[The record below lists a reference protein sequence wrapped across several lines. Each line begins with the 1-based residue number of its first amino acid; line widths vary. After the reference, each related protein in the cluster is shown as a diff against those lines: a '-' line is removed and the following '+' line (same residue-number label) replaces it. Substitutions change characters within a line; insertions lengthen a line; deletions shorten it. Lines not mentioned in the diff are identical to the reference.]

1 MKRYKTHQHTLNQAI
16 LTALLVAPATA
27 MAATSLDTVNITA
40 SRMAQTIDE
49 TLAAVTVITREDID
63 KSQAKD
69 ITQLLDG
76 TQGLTMS
83 NNGGLG
89 KAAGIRLRGTDSKQV
104 LVLIDGVRIGS
115 ATLGTTAFQDLPLSQ
130 IERIEVVRGPRSQL
144 YGADAIGGVIQIFTR
159 KGKEGVR
166 FIGDAEY
173 GSHNTLRT
181 ALGVTGAD
189 GQIDYSLQASLLKTD
204 GFNALKNNNP
214 DKDGYKNRS
223 VSGSL
228 GYRFN
233 SGAKIT
239 FNALRA
245 KGENEYDSAWGPNNL
260 YDSESLQQ
268 SLSGKLTFSPTA
280 LWDVAL
286 MVGETR
292 DESTNFTNGAFTS
305 YFNTKRRQF
314 SWQNDIAISE
324 ESLLTV
330 GLDFQRDAVEGTSSY
345 SVSER
350 DNKALFAQY
359 QREFGHNS
367 VVLGLRHDDNE
378 SFGDHNTG
386 NIAFGRDLTESLRL
400 VASYGTGF
408 RAPTFN
414 DLYYQDPWGSNG
426 NPNLTPEESKSFELA
441 LNGKQAWGRWNVN
454 LFRTD
459 IEGLIDWVEIAPFTY
474 QPQNINQARIDGL
487 EAGLVTEVAGWQVA
501 GNLTLL
507 DPRNKNTGKLLTDR
521 SKRTLRIDVDR
532 RFGKTDV
539 GATFNARS
547 RSYSNTS
554 NTLMADGF
562 GIIDLRAA
570 HHLSSDWTVRG
581 QIRNLFDRDYETVRT
596 YNTGGREFF
605 VSVHYEPK

>member
-1 MKRYKTHQHTLNQAI
+1 MKSHQINQRTLTRTV
-16 LTALLVAPATA
+16 LTALLVVPTAT
-27 MAATSLDTVNITA
+27 MAATSLDTVNVTA

-89 KAAGIRLRGTDSKQV
+89 KVAGIRMRGTDSKQV
-104 LVLIDGVRIGS
+104 LVLIDGIRIGS

-159 KGKEGVR
+159 KGRAGTH

-173 GSHNTLRT
+173 GSHNTVRT
-181 ALGVTGAD
+181 ALGVTGAE
-189 GQIDYSLQASLLKTD
+189 GNVDYSLQASILKTD

-214 DKDGYKNRS
+214 DKDGYENRS
-223 VSGSL
+223 FSGSL

-233 SGAKIT
+233 NGAKIS

-245 KGENEYDSAWGPNNL
+245 KGENEYDSAWGPTNL
-260 YDSESLQQ
+260 YDADSLQQ
-268 SLSGKLTFSPTA
+268 SLSGKLTFSPNQV
-280 LWDVAL
+280 WDVAL

-292 DESTNFTNGAFTS
+292 DESTNYTNGAFTS
-305 YFNTKRRQF
+305 YFNTRRRQF
-314 SWQNDIAISE
+314 SWQNDLAIGE
-324 ESLLTV
+324 ETLLTF
-330 GLDFQRDAVEGTSSY
+330 GLDFQRDAVEGTSTY
-345 SVSER
+345 SVNER

-359 QREFGHNS
+359 QREFGKNS

-378 SFGDHNTG
+378 SFGSYNTG
-386 NIAFGRDLTESLRL
+386 NIAFGRDLTETLRL
-400 VASYGTGF
+400 IASYGTGF
-408 RAPTFN
+408 RSPTFN

-441 LNGKQAWGRWNVN
+441 LKGKQSWGNWNIN

-487 EAGLVTEVAGWQVA
+487 EAGVTTQVAGWQLA
-501 GNLTLL
+501 GNVTLL

-521 SKRTLRIDVDR
+521 SQRTLRIDVDR
-532 RFGKTDV
+532 TFGKTDV

-547 RSYSNTS
+547 RSYSNAS

-562 GIIDLRAA
+562 GTFDLRAS
-570 HHLSSDWTVRG
+570 HHLDSDWTLRG

-605 VSVHYEPK
+605 VSVHYQSK

>member
-1 MKRYKTHQHTLNQAI
+1 MKLPRTEHST
-16 LTALLVAPATA
+16 TTRVVFVALFALPATA
-27 MAATSLDTVNITA
+27 MAATSLDTVNVTA

-89 KAAGIRLRGTDSKQV
+89 KVAGIRLRGTDSKQV

-159 KGKEGVR
+159 KGKDGVR
-166 FIGDAEY
+166 FIGNAEY
-173 GSHNTLRT
+173 GSHNTVRT

-189 GQIDYSLQASLLKTD
+189 GNIDYSLQASLLKTE

-214 DKDGYKNRS
+214 DKDGYENRS
-223 VSGSL
+223 FSGSF

-233 SGAKIT
+233 NGAKISL
-239 FNALRA
+239 NALRA
-245 KGENEYDSAWGPNNL
+245 KAENEYDSAWGPTDL
-260 YDSESLQQ
+260 YDAESLQQ
-268 SLSGKLTFSPTA
+268 SLSGKLTFSPGEI
-280 LWDVAL
+280 WDVAL
-286 MVGETR
+286 MLGETR
-292 DESTNFTNGAFTS
+292 DESTNLTNGAFTS
-305 YFNTKRRQF
+305 YFKTKRRLF
-314 SWQNDIAISE
+314 SWQNDIALDEASV
-324 ESLLTV
+324 LTV
-330 GLDFQRDAVEGTSSY
+330 GLDLQRDAVEGTSTY
-345 SVSER
+345 SVNER

-359 QREFGHNS
+359 QREFGKS
-367 VVLGLRHDDNE
+367 SLVLGLRHDDNE
-378 SFGDHNTG
+378 SFGGYNTG
-386 NIAFGRDLTESLRL
+386 NIALGRDLTDELRL
-400 VASYGTGF
+400 IASYGTGF

-426 NPNLTPEESKSFELA
+426 NPNLTPEESKSFELS
-441 LNGKQAWGRWNVN
+441 LKGKQTWGNWNIN

-474 QPQNINQARIDGL
+474 QPQNINRARIDGL
-487 EAGLVTEVAGWQVA
+487 EAGLTTEVAGWQVA

-507 DPRNKNTGKLLTDR
+507 DPRNKNTGKQLIDR

-532 RFGKTDV
+532 TFGKTDL

-562 GIIDLRAA
+562 GTLDLRAA
-570 HHLSSDWTVRG
+570 HHLSSDWTLRG
-581 QIRNLFDRDYETVRT
+581 QIRNLFDRDYETIRT
-596 YNTGGREFF
+596 YNTGGRELF